1 MTSPAPH
8 SDKRTSALSAGA
20 VAVVT
25 GAGAGIGRA
34 TAERLARGG
43 AAVLVNDLRAD
54 AADEVVGAITT
65 AGGRADAQPGDVSN
79 PDHVEAI
86 FARCEAAFGPCHVL
100 VNNAGF
106 VHQSPFEHLGIADW
120 DRMIAVHLRGT
131 FLCAR
136 RAVPQML
143 AAGAGAIINIAS
155 QLGQIGGVELCHYA
169 AAKAGI
175 IGLTKSM
182 ARELSARGVRVNAVA
197 PGPINTDLVLG
208 LSEDW
213 RSAKAAELPLG
224 RFGEPEEVAETV
236 AFLASPAAAL
246 YVGQTL
252 GPNSG
257 DVML

>member
-1 MTSPAPH
+1 MT
-8 SDKRTSALSAGA
+8 

-34 TAERLARGG
+34 IAERLAREGY
-43 AAVLVNDLRAD
+43 AVMVNDLRLEAAQKVANAIEAD
-54 AADEVVGAITT
+54 
-65 AGGRADAQPGDVSN
+65 GGKAMGVAGDVSS
-79 PDHVEAI
+79 EADVDAM
-86 FARCEAAFGPCHVL
+86 FARCENAFGPCTL
-100 VNNAGF
+100 LINNAGF
-106 VHQSPFEHLGIADW
+106 VHQARFEDLTAENW

-136 RAVPQML
+136 RAVDAML
-143 AAGAGAIINIAS
+143 AAGEGVIINVAS
-155 QLGQIGGVELCHYA
+155 QLGQIGGVELCHYS

-175 IGLTKSM
+175 IGLTKAM
-182 ARELSARGVRVNAVA
+182 ARELSARGIRVNAVA

-213 RSAKAAELPLG
+213 RKAKAAELPLG
-224 RFGEPEEVAETV
+224 RFGEPEDIADTV
-236 AFLASPAAAL
+236 AFLASPAARL